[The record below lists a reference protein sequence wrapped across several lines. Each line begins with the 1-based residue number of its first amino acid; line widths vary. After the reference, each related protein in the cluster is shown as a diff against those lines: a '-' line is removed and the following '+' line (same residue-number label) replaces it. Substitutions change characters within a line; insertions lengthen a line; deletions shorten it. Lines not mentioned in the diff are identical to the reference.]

1 MTDKG
6 VYTKQLE
13 VKEQAKINVLLIQ
26 QIGSQVW
33 LTGLG
38 G

>member
-13 VKEQAKINVLLIQ
+13 VKEQAKINLLLIQ
-26 QIGSQVW
+26 QVGNQIW
-33 LTGLG
+33 LTGLEG
-38 G
+38 